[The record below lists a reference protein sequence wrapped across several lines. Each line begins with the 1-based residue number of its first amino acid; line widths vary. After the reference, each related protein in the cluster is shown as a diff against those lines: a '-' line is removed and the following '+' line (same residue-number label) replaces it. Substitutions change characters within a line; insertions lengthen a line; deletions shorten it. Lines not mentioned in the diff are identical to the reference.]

1 MTEHISTDAFL
12 DAFANAWRRRAV
24 SDRDLIDMLWGDSK
38 GWTRYMLHKESK
50 GLMSEVCELL
60 QHQDLKLEYREQWY
74 TIDAL
79 FVSGENLYRERR
91 LYPSLLEVV
100 IEHENALDVETEMWK
115 LLFWRSPLKV
125 LIFYDWTSARRERW
139 LGKKLEKFQDMI
151 AKATQSWPE
160 VEGTQYLFIAGRRNA
175 HKEMEWLSA
184 DSRRGL
190 AMGFSQFLP

>member
-1 MTEHISTDAFL
+1 MTEHISTEAFL

-24 SDRDLIDMLWGDSK
+24 SDRDLIDRRWVDSK
-38 GWTRYMLHKESK
+38 GWTRYMLHKSE

-60 QHQDLKLEYREQWY
+60 QQQGASIEYREQWY

-79 FVSGENLYRERR
+79 FVSGKNLYREGR
-91 LYPSLLEVV
+91 LYPSLLQVV

-115 LLFWRSPLKV
+115 LLFWRSPMKI
-125 LIFYDWTSARRERW
+125 LIFYDWTSARRKRW
-139 LGKKLEKFQDMI
+139 LDTKLNDLQNMI
-151 AKATQSWPE
+151 AKANQSWPE
-160 VEGTQYLFIAGRRNA
+160 AEGTQYLFIAGRRNA

-190 AMGFSQFLP
+190 AKGFSQFLP